1 MPGQVPKIR
10 LKPTRWC
17 GQDARLWPPLMATI
31 IALTV
36 YAVTVAP
43 ELTFAHHGTDGGDLI
58 TAARTLGIPHPPGYP
73 TYTLLAWL
81 FTRLPA
87 GSIAYRV
94 HLLSAA
100 SAALAVGLLCRTV
113 QVLLPDEESPG
124 ALSVATALTAAF
136 APLLWSQAVIA
147 EVYALLTLLAA
158 LLFHLWV
165 HWRQGGPDSTL
176 WLSALLLAL
185 GLGVH
190 LTLIASI
197 PAALILLWPRR
208 HRLRQPGVWLPCL
221 GCLLLGMSVYV
232 YLPLAATHQPPL
244 NWGDPRTWDRFLWVV
259 TARPY
264 QNLVFGLPWAEVPR
278 RMATWA
284 ALLTE
289 QFGWWGLILALAG
302 FLGWW
307 QQDRFLALSLLA
319 WAFLIG
325 TYSFFYHAPDSYVY
339 LLPTLLWWALGW
351 SEGARRLL
359 DLARRLA
366 PAARSLTLVGI
377 LVLPFLSLG
386 IHWGSIDLSDE
397 HETSTYL
404 TGVLNRLEPNA
415 LVITRGDAPTFAL
428 WYGLYAEGQR
438 PDVAVVNAPLLVY
451 PWYRAQIRRL
461 YPDLN
466 VVEPANDWTTPN
478 SPIKDLIAGALPTR
492 PVYATDPDAAWQAQF
507 SFILTDSAPLYRV
520 LPKGESR

>member
-1 MPGQVPKIR
+1 MSVPSQVPKV
-10 LKPTRWC
+10 LPKPTRWC
-17 GQDARLWPPLMATI
+17 GKDARLWPPLMATI

-36 YAVTVAP
+36 YTVTVAP

-81 FTRLPA
+81 FTSLPA

-94 HLLSAA
+94 HLLSAV

-113 QVLLPDEESPG
+113 QVLLPDEESSG
-124 ALSVATALTAAF
+124 ALSVAASLTAAF

-147 EVYALLTLLAA
+147 EVYALLTLVAA
-158 LLFHLWV
+158 LLLRLWV
-165 HWRQGGPDSTL
+165 HWRHGGPDSNL
-176 WLSALLLAL
+176 WLSALLLGL

-190 LTLIASI
+190 LTLIFSI
-197 PAALILLWPRR
+197 PAALILLWSERR
-208 HRLRQPGVWLPCL
+208 RWERPGVWLPCL
-221 GCLLLGMSVYV
+221 GCFLLGSSVYV
-232 YLPLAATHQPPL
+232 YLPLAAVHQPPL

-264 QNLVFGLPWAEVPR
+264 QSLVFGLPWTEVPG

-284 ALLTE
+284 ALLIG

-307 QQDRFLALSLLA
+307 QRDRFLALSLLA
-319 WAFLIG
+319 WASLIG
-325 TYSFFYHAPDSYVY
+325 TFSFFYHAPDSYVY
-339 LLPTLLWWALGW
+339 LLPSLLWWTLGW

-359 DLARRLA
+359 DLVNRLA
-366 PAARSLTLVGI
+366 PAGRWLILAGI
-377 LVLPFLSLG
+377 LALSFLSLG
-386 IHWGSIDLSDE
+386 THWGQVDLSNE

-404 TGVLNRLEPNA
+404 TGVLNRLEPAA

-428 WYGLYAEGQR
+428 WYGLYAESQR

-451 PWYRAQIRRL
+451 PWYRVQIRRL

-466 VVEPANDWTTPN
+466 VVEPESEPTPLAFQV
-478 SPIKDLIAGALPTR
+478 KDLIAGALPTR
-492 PVYATDPDAAWQAQF
+492 AVYATDPDPSWQAEF

-520 LPKGESR
+520 LPKGE